1 MPKQPTPL
9 RSDKSPAHSR
19 NYYGVESLL
28 ASHPEMRRLK
38 AQQAKTRFHGNKN
51 WAASYLLLDY
61 LQDNPLPTHSRV
73 LEPGCGWGL
82 ISIYCA
88 KYFAAQVTASD
99 IDPAVLPYLQLH
111 ALHNDV
117 EIQWQQ
123 AAFDELD
130 DSDFADIDLLIA
142 SDICFWDDMAD
153 QVFAMIERAV
163 AAGVP
168 RIMIA
173 DPLRPPFLSV
183 AERCVDAFFAEFIPL
198 SATTSRQHRGG
209 LLLIENA

>member
-1 MPKQPTPL
+1 MPKQPKPR
-9 RSDKSPAHSR
+9 RSDASQTHSR

-38 AQQAKTRFHGNKN
+38 RQQPKTRFHGNKN

-61 LQDNPLPTHSRV
+61 LQNNPLPPNSRI

-82 ISIYCA
+82 TSIYCA
-88 KYFAAQVTASD
+88 KTFAAKVTASD
-99 IDPAVLPYLQLH
+99 IDAAVVPYLQLH
-111 ALHNDV
+111 AQHNGVD
-117 EIQWQQ
+117 IQWQQ
-123 AAFDELD
+123 AAFDELGD
-130 DSDFADIDLLIA
+130 EDFADIDLLIA

-168 RIMIA
+168 RIMIS

-198 SATTSRQHRGG
+198 TATTSRQHRGG